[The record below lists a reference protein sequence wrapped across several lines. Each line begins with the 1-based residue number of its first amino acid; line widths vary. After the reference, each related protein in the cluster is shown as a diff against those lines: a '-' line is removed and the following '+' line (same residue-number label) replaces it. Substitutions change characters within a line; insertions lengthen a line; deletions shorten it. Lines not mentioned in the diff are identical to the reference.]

1 MARKIRFI
9 RALGFFDA
17 VMLGVGFIVGSGI
30 YIMPVL
36 AAQAA
41 GAWSILAWIAA
52 GVYALLAGFCFAEC
66 AAIVPKTGGLYS
78 YARVALGDF
87 WGFVT
92 GYSFWF
98 GYWLTI
104 AVEQLALAWYLR
116 FFIPGSEGF
125 RIALAGVAGFVFT
138 FVNYR
143 GVKGSAR
150 MEDALTVLKLLP
162 LLLLAIL
169 GFFYFNSSNLL
180 QPAPSLTGV
189 GWEGV
194 VFGFLS
200 AVILALWAYQGA
212 EIITVPEE
220 EVKNARKIVPRAVL
234 IASAS
239 VIFVYVIVSIAALGA
254 VDWTKFVGSQAP
266 LADVARALVGEPGG
280 VILAVGGLV
289 SILGALNAVI
299 LASARV
305 SFAMARDRLFP
316 RFFDYLSP
324 VHETPSRALWIH
336 YFLAL
341 VLTLVYRD
349 FPTLA
354 SIVVLFT
361 IVPYLLGSVSALV
374 LQKRFPEKGVL
385 RSNKI
390 PIAALIVSLALAVYA
405 VSQNP
410 LAFAIVMALGL
421 VFYALHRKT
430 VRTPPRGLPRA
441 LPRASLAA
449 RKT

>member
-1 MARKIRFI
+1 MARKIRFV

-41 GAWSILAWIAA
+41 GAWSILAWVVA
-52 GVYALLAGFCFAEC
+52 GLYALLAGFCFAEC

-78 YARVALGDF
+78 YAHAALGDF

-104 AVEQLALAWYLR
+104 AVEQLALAWYLQ
-116 FFIPGSEGF
+116 FFIPSDWNL
-125 RIALAGVAGFVFT
+125 RVALAALAGFVFT

-143 GVKGSAR
+143 GIKAGAR
-150 MEDALTVLKLLP
+150 VEDTLTILKLLP
-162 LLLLAIL
+162 LVLLAIL

-180 QPAPSLTGV
+180 QPATSLPAAGESS
-189 GWEGV
+189 EGIA
-194 VFGFLS
+194 FGFLA

-220 EVKNARKIVPRAVL
+220 EMKNARKIVPRAVL
-234 IASAS
+234 IASGS
-239 VIFVYVIVSIAALGA
+239 VIVIYVIVSLAALGS
-254 VDWTKFVGSQAP
+254 VDWTKFTGSQAP
-266 LADVARALVGEPGG
+266 LADVARALAGEPAG
-280 VILAVGGLV
+280 VILAVGGLA

-299 LASARV
+299 LASARI
-305 SFAMARDRLFP
+305 SFAMARDRLYP

-324 VHETPSRALWIH
+324 LHETPSRALWIH

-341 VLTLVYRD
+341 GVTLVFRD
-349 FPTLA
+349 FPVLA

-361 IVPYLLGSVSALV
+361 IIPYLLSSVSALV
-374 LQKRFPEKGVL
+374 LQKRFPGKGVL

-390 PIAALIVSLALAVYA
+390 PVIAAIVSLALAGYA

-410 LAFAIVMALGL
+410 LAFAAVMAFGL
-421 VFYALHRKT
+421 AFYALHKKTSRRKPT
-430 VRTPPRGLPRA
+430 LSVKVTK
-441 LPRASLAA
+441 S
-449 RKT
+449 